1 MKKNYQGNRDKMIV
15 VRLLMRTE
23 NIVPVTNSHKKKIEN
38 ENFKL
43 SWQKLIIF
51 HIQQIILLHR

>member
-1 MKKNYQGNRDKMIV
+1 MIV